1 MDLTL
6 SLWKTL
12 EIYFRIVITPVT
24 VDENTKLCKYETKKN
39 CAMHQLPMKPLL
51 NNCKVSL
58 KYIDKNVYEYCQFRN
73 RF

>member
-24 VDENTKLCKYETKKN
+24 VDENTKLCKYETKKKLCN
-39 CAMHQLPMKPLL
+39 APTSNEAIIEQL
-51 NNCKVSL
+51 
-58 KYIDKNVYEYCQFRN
+58 
-73 RF
+73 